1 MNNLT
6 KVETITS
13 LKLLEEINFFRKQEG
28 GRAELQHKT
37 LLEII
42 RDEFEEEIGEKN
54 ILPTSTYKDSQGK
67 DRPMFVLTIQQ
78 GKQVLVRESKFVRKA
93 VIKKLDELIN
103 SEESLIKNLIFDIYK
118 GGQVAIE
125 SSRKLTEIE
134 VNKAVAPLQLDIT
147 HKTKIIDNLTQDL
160 DGTVLRV
167 IVTDYVNKINHETGR
182 HQSELYSEIYK
193 LVGRSLKKD
202 LKVQYENFK
211 KSEEKKVSE
220 NRDYNIANKLKGE
233 NAKFPNKLKDCK
245 YKISMVEYICDIL
258 GEGTLLIEVM
268 AKLFEVGM
276 DEIISKYNL
285 KKERGV
291 I

>member
-1 MNNLT
+1 MEIIN
-6 KVETITS
+6 KDTITS
-13 LKLLEEINFFRKQEG
+13 LNLLDEINFFRKQEG

-42 RDEFEEEIGEKN
+42 RDEFEEEICEQN
-54 ILPTSTYKDSQGK
+54 ILPTSIYKDSQGK
-67 DRPMFVLTIQQ
+67 DRPMFVLTVSQA
-78 GKQVLVRESKFVRKA
+78 KQVLVRESKFVRKA
-93 VIKKLDELIN
+93 VIKKLDELVN
-103 SEESLIKNLIFDIYK
+103 SEESMIKNLIFDIYK

-134 VNKAVAPLQLDIT
+134 VEKATAPLKIDIE
-147 HKTKIIDNLTQDL
+147 HKAKVIDNITQDL

-167 IVTDYVNKINHETGR
+167 IVTDYVSKIKTETGR
-182 HQSELYSEIYK
+182 NHAEIYSEIYK

-202 LKVQYENFK
+202 LKVQHENFK
-211 KSEEKKVSE
+211 KNEEKKVSD
-220 NRDYNIANKLKGE
+220 NRDYNLKNNLKGE
-233 NAKFPNKLKDCK
+233 SAKFPNKFKDCK

-258 GEGTLLIEVM
+258 GEGTLLIEIM

-285 KKERGV
+285 RKEKG
-291 I
+291 IQ